1 MGDVDLEARDHYA
14 RRFHRTMTRL
24 LVSTNHREVLNSAI
38 SGWLYVV
45 DLEKHAVL
53 KRSAGVEAPYR
64 THDTNPRGGMRGI
77 RGMGF
82 RNGELALS
90 NYSSILFFDR
100 QWNLLRAFTHPSVSA
115 IHEIFYAEDGV
126 WVTST
131 ANDVLACFKPDG
143 EVNPL
148 LYMRTQKSL
157 MRSLGGPL
165 RQVVRPKDLVTGKK
179 DFRLRTYFNLDVY
192 DRTHLNGICQMPDG
206 RLLLSLGLLV
216 GDYFGFLMNIKTLML
231 KLKVWDL
238 FLALN
243 RGIRRLLHRDK
254 EMLSELVVQPAKGK
268 SAIVSLGADGDWR
281 THLVLPTAQNPSH
294 SIRRLSDGTAAYLN
308 TSHGEV
314 IHFNLDGRV
323 ISSTKVSERFLRGLL
338 ELPDG
343 RLALGSSN
351 NLLIFDLQTCSIV
364 DRIEL
369 SSDPLNSV
377 FDIQFLP
384 PEFDLPPDSLE
395 DKVGKIVGFDGR
407 KVLWESGAAPVA
419 P

>member
-1 MGDVDLEARDHYA
+1 
-14 RRFHRTMTRL
+14 MTRL
-24 LVSTNHREVLNSAI
+24 LISTNHREVLNSAI

-45 DLEKHAVL
+45 DLENRTVL

-64 THDTNPRGGMRGI
+64 VHDTNPRGGMRGI

-82 RNGELALS
+82 RNGEVALS
-90 NYSSILFFDR
+90 NYSSILFFDCH
-100 QWNLLRAFTHPSVSA
+100 WNLLRAFTHPSVSS
-115 IHEIFYAEDGV
+115 IHEIYYAEDGI

-131 ANDVLACFKPDG
+131 ANDVLARFKLDG
-143 EVNPL
+143 ELDPL
-148 LYMRTQKSL
+148 IYMRTQKPL
-157 MRSLGGPL
+157 MRRLGGPL
-165 RQVVRPKDLVTGKK
+165 RQVVRPKDLAAGKK

-206 RLLLSLGLLV
+206 RLLMSLGLLV
-216 GDYFGFLMNIKTLML
+216 GDYFGFLMNIKTVML
-231 KLKVWDL
+231 KLKVWNL

-243 RGIRRLLHRDK
+243 RGVRRLLHRDK
-254 EMLSELVVQPAKGK
+254 KMLSDLVVQPARGK
-268 SAIVSLGADGDWR
+268 SAIVSLGAEGDWR
-281 THLVLPTAQNPSH
+281 THLILPTAQNPSH
-294 SIRRLSDGTAAYLN
+294 SIRFLSDGTAAYLN

-314 IHFNLDGRV
+314 VHFRLDGQV
-323 ISSTKVSERFLRGLL
+323 LSNTKVSERFLRGLL

-351 NLLIFDLQTCSIV
+351 NVLIFDLKTCSIV

-384 PEFDLPPDSLE
+384 PDFDLPPDSLE
-395 DKVGKIVGFDGR
+395 EKVGRIAGYDGHTI
-407 KVLWESGAAPVA
+407 LWESGTTPVT